1 MNSIARNFFQFAGAH
16 SLLIG
21 LLPFFIPVL
30 LLQRGNSIEA
40 IALFIAL
47 TGLSFIFS
55 LKLWEKVYQK
65 ANWRLITATSFMT
78 EISLVAALLYTDGIL
93 LLVVAALLNGA
104 YNCFYWTTQR
114 VLFSTMTSDPVQ
126 PSDTETHG
134 QPSANHQTGR
144 HFGNFQIV
152 VVILLKLGI
161 LISAFLLG
169 AGYEFQLLILST
181 AISVSAMLWFLRASN
196 NATFATINGTLNRSL
211 SRKHD
216 LTASD
221 TADRNDQNPDN
232 CQSIFKFKDKHN
244 SAVVFYLDGV
254 FLFLESYF
262 WIISLYYITQENIKQ
277 LGLIVVL
284 LTVLLSVIFFL
295 LKNRI
300 DAIDPNKVY
309 VVAVVFYAV
318 SWLLRSMLDTSLPDY
333 WVYPA
338 ILVIAFLT
346 TFFRLSFNKRFFDNA
361 RQLRP
366 LNYLLAKSYLSQTGI
381 VIFFSLIALLASYF
395 EDVQSALASTYL
407 ILTPIALIYL
417 VYSVPKEAASRS
429 VTEENTISSVTAP
442 TQNLQFSK
450 TEN

>member
-1 MNSIARNFFQFAGAH
+1 MNTIARNFFQFAGVH

-30 LLQRGNSIEA
+30 LLQRGNTIEA

-65 ANWRLITATSFMT
+65 ANWRLITAASFMT
-78 EISLVAALLYTDGIL
+78 EICLVAALLYIDGIQ
-93 LLVVAALLNGA
+93 LLVLAALLNGA

-114 VLFSTMTSDPVQ
+114 VLFSTMTTEPAQSSDSA
-126 PSDTETHG
+126 SDG

-144 HFGNFQIV
+144 HYGNFQIMV
-152 VVILLKLGI
+152 VVLLKLGI
-161 LISAFLLG
+161 LISVFLLEG
-169 AGYEFQLLILST
+169 GYEFQLFVLST
-181 AISVSAMLWFLRASN
+181 VISGGAMLWFLRTSN
-196 NATFATINGTLNRSL
+196 TTTLATINETL
-211 SRKHD
+211 SRSSSRHD
-216 LTASD
+216 SLTESATTSGSVQ
-221 TADRNDQNPDN
+221 AQSHY
-232 CQSIFKFKDKHN
+232 QSIFKFKDNHN

-284 LTVLLSVIFFL
+284 LTVFLSVIFFL

-300 DAIDPNKVY
+300 DAIDRNKIY
-309 VVAVVFYAV
+309 VIAVVFYAA
-318 SWLLRSMLDTSLPDY
+318 SWLLRSMLDNSMPDY
-333 WVYPA
+333 WIYPA

-381 VIFFSLIALLASYF
+381 VIFFTLIALLASYF

-417 VYSVPKEAASRS
+417 VYSVPKEAVNRS
-429 VTEENTISSVTAP
+429 PTEEESRASVTAP
-442 TQNLQFSK
+442 PQNLQFSK

>member
-1 MNSIARNFFQFAGAH
+1 MNTIARNFFQFAGVH

-55 LKLWEKVYQK
+55 LKLWEKVYQQ

-78 EISLVAALLYTDGIL
+78 EIGLVAALLYTDGIL
-93 LLVVAALLNGA
+93 LLTAAALLNGA

-114 VLFSTMTSDPVQ
+114 VLFSTMTTDPVQ
-126 PSDTETHG
+126 SSDSHTRE

-144 HFGNFQIV
+144 HYGNFQIMV
-152 VVILLKLGI
+152 VVLLKLGI
-161 LISAFLLG
+161 LISVFLLEG
-169 AGYEFQLLILST
+169 GYESLLFILSST
-181 AISVSAMLWFLRASN
+181 ISGGAMLWFLRSSN
-196 NATFATINGTLNRSL
+196 DAALTSINTTL
-211 SRKHD
+211 SRSS
-216 LTASD
+216 SD
-221 TADRNDQNPDN
+221 NNSVREPVTTDRSEQNQRH
-232 CQSIFKFKDKHN
+232 CQSIFKFKDNHN

-277 LGLIVVL
+277 LGIIVVL
-284 LTVLLSVIFFL
+284 LTVFLSVIFFL

-300 DAIDPNKVY
+300 DAINRNKIY
-309 VVAVVFYAV
+309 VIAVVFYAA
-318 SWLLRSMLDTSLPDY
+318 SWLLRSTLDNSMPDY
-333 WVYPA
+333 WIYPA

-417 VYSVPKEAASRS
+417 VYSVPKETADRS
-429 VTEENTISSVTAP
+429 TTEDEAMTSVTAP
-442 TQNLQFSK
+442 PQNLQFSK

>member
-1 MNSIARNFFQFAGAH
+1 MTSIARNFFQFAGAH

-30 LLQRGNSIEA
+30 LLKQGNSIEV

-55 LKLWEKVYQK
+55 LKLWERIYHQ
-65 ANWRLITATSFMT
+65 ANWRLITAVSFIT
-78 EISLVAALLYTDGIL
+78 EIMLVAALLFITDNNIL
-93 LLVVAALLNGA
+93 LIVAALLNGV

-114 VLFSTMTSDPVQ
+114 VMFSTMTTESTQ
-126 PSDTETHG
+126 HSDTDKSE

-161 LISAFLLG
+161 LISAFLLEG
-169 AGYEFQLLILST
+169 GYEFQLWLLST
-181 AISVSAMLWFLRASN
+181 LISGSAMLWFLRADNS
-196 NATFATINGTLNRSL
+196 ATFVGINRC
-211 SRKHD
+211 
-216 LTASD
+216 LTMENSSEVAD
-221 TADRNDQNPDN
+221 TSNQS
-232 CQSIFKFKDKHN
+232 QSIFHFKDKHN

-262 WIISLYYITQENIKQ
+262 WIISLYYITQENVKQ

-284 LTVLLSVIFFL
+284 LTVFLSVIFFL

-300 DAIDPNKVY
+300 DVMNRNKVY
-309 VVAVVFYAV
+309 IVAVIFYAA
-318 SWLLRSMLDTSLPDY
+318 SWLLRSTLDTSLPDY

-338 ILVIAFLT
+338 ILLIAFLT

-361 RQLRP
+361 RQQRP

-381 VIFFSLIALLASYF
+381 VIFYSLIALLALYF
-395 EDVQSALASTYL
+395 EDAQSALSSTYL

-417 VYSVPKEAASRS
+417 VYSVPKGVENKTNTEAKTINPTSAS
-429 VTEENTISSVTAP
+429 
-442 TQNLQFSK
+442 TQNLQLSK